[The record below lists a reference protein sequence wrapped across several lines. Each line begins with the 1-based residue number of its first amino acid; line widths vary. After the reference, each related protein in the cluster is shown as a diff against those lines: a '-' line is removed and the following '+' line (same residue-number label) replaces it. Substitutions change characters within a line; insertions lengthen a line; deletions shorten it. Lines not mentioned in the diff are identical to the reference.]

1 MCRFLVS
8 AMPAGIPAPGHCY
21 PARVNPTLEKD
32 AARRFMEFV
41 LILASLFLLDIVT
54 TEIILLMGGVE
65 LNPFMVA
72 IVAHPTIHLALKA
85 AILAVIVIVSMV
97 AERQVRGSGVFFYC
111 MLITM
116 YIFVVVNNVFV
127 ILPQVLG

>member
-1 MCRFLVS
+1 MV
-8 AMPAGIPAPGHCY
+8 PGLRY
-21 PARVNPTLEKD
+21 PVRVNQTPEKD
-32 AARRFMEFV
+32 AARRIIELV
-41 LILASLFLLDIVT
+41 LILGSLFLLDIVT

-65 LNPFMVA
+65 LNLFMVA
-72 IVAHPTIHLALKA
+72 VVASPLVHLALKA
-85 AILAVIVIVSMV
+85 AILAVIIIVALV

>member
-1 MCRFLVS
+1 
-8 AMPAGIPAPGHCY
+8 MPAGITAPGLFY
-21 PARVNPTLEKD
+21 PFHGNQALEKD
-32 AARRFMEFV
+32 AARRILELV
-41 LILASLFLLDIVT
+41 LILAALFLLDIVT

-65 LNPFMVA
+65 LNPFMIAVVA
-72 IVAHPTIHLALKA
+72 SPPAHLALKA
-85 AILAVIVIVSMV
+85 AILAVIFTVALV

-127 ILPQVLG
+127 ILPQVLA

>member
-1 MCRFLVS
+1 
-8 AMPAGIPAPGHCY
+8 MPAGIPAPGLCY
-21 PARVNPTLEKD
+21 PFPVNQALEKD
-32 AARRFMEFV
+32 ATRRFLEFV

-65 LNPFMVA
+65 LNPFMITV
-72 IVAHPTIHLALKA
+72 VAHPLVHLALKA
-85 AILAVIVIVSMV
+85 AILAAIVIVALV

-127 ILPQVLG
+127 ILPQILS

>member
-1 MCRFLVS
+1 
-8 AMPAGIPAPGHCY
+8 MPAGIPAPVHRY
-21 PARVNPTLEKD
+21 PVRVNQTLEKD
-32 AARRFMEFV
+32 AARRILELV

-72 IVAHPTIHLALKA
+72 VVANPAIHLALKA
-85 AILAVIVIVSMV
+85 TILAVIFLVALV
-97 AERQVRGSGVFFYC
+97 AERRVRGTGVFFYC
-111 MLITM
+111 LLITM

-127 ILPQVLG
+127 ILPQVLS

>member
-1 MCRFLVS
+1 MSTFLVS
-8 AMPAGIPAPGHCY
+8 AMPAGIPAPGLCY
-21 PARVNPTLEKD
+21 PFYICPAREKD
-32 AARRFMEFV
+32 VARRILELV
-41 LILASLFLLDIVT
+41 LILGSLFLLDIVT

-72 IVAHPTIHLALKA
+72 VVAHPTIHLALKA
-85 AILAVIVIVSMV
+85 AILAVIVIVALV

-116 YIFVVVNNVFV
+116 YIFVVVNNMFV

>member
-1 MCRFLVS
+1 
-8 AMPAGIPAPGHCY
+8 MPAGIPAPGHRY
-21 PARVNPTLEKD
+21 PVRGNQTLEND
-32 AARRFMEFV
+32 AARRFLEFV

-54 TEIILLMGGVE
+54 TEIIILMGGVE
-65 LNPFMVA
+65 LNPFMIAVVA
-72 IVAHPTIHLALKA
+72 SPPVHLALKA
-85 AILAVIVIVSMV
+85 AILAVIVIVALV
-97 AERQVRGSGVFFYC
+97 AERQVKGSGVLFYC